1 MVTKTS
7 LSCITLLGVTVL
19 AAGPNL
25 GSAAED
31 SAFRTQG
38 PSLQSYEPNLI
49 GYTWA
54 SEDTGFVDFTL
65 SLKYP
70 LLPKLTQRLLSD
82 SERVFLAFTGRFAF
96 YYETRES
103 SPVIVKRINPKL
115 YFQHVF
121 ADGAGSSRNNQSP
134 DWLPERVQ
142 EPRTY
147 ATLAYA
153 HESNGQT
160 IDSEAGYKEAL
171 RTAPESRFAIDS
183 IGRGWDYLELSGHHV
198 LIDRAGYRWSLNG
211 TIKDFLSVGLLQ
223 GHADEVRTWEDT
235 TKGKR
240 RTTVDGL
247 TARIKFESTYL
258 NTSAISGTQLSLA
271 YTTGLQSA
279 GRFSTVRL
287 EAGLQVFEMPI
298 VIWCSQG
305 YVNDLARYYLN
316 VRACGVALAVAGF

>member
-1 MVTKTS
+1 MRTS
-7 LSCITLLGVTVL
+7 QRQGLKKAGVVILLSWSGI
-19 AAGPNL
+19 
-25 GSAAED
+25 SQAAED
-31 SAFRTQG
+31 SAFRTLG

-65 SLKYP
+65 SVKYP
-70 LLPKLTQRLLSD
+70 LLPKLTQRFLSAN
-82 SERVFLAFTGRFAF
+82 ERVFLAFTGRFAF

-121 ADGAGSSRNNQSP
+121 DDGAGSSRNSEGP
-134 DWLPERVQ
+134 DWLPQRVQ

-160 IDSEAGYKEAL
+160 IDSESVYKEAL
-171 RTAPESRFAIDS
+171 GNAPDPRFAMDS
-183 IGRGWDYLELSGHHV
+183 IGRGWDYLELNARHV
-198 LIDRAGYRWSLNG
+198 LIDRAGYRWSVNG
-211 TIKDFLSVGLLQ
+211 SLKDFLNEGLLQ
-223 GHADEVRTWEDT
+223 GHPDEVRDWEDT
-235 TKGKR
+235 TKAKPR
-240 RTTVDGL
+240 STVDGL
-247 TARIKFESTYL
+247 TARIKFESVHP
-258 NTSAISGTQLSLA
+258 NTTVITGTKLSLA

-287 EAGLQVFEMPI
+287 EAGLQVYEMPI

-316 VRACGVALAVAGF
+316 IRACGVALEVAGF